1 MEVRILLSI
10 QDLENIKKEAL
21 EEIRLR
27 EEGDK
32 IRIVV
37 GLGTCGIASGARE
50 VMNKFIDEIAEK
62 NIDAVVT
69 QTGCIGFCVQEPLVE
84 VYIPGAKKVTY
95 GKVTPEMVTEIVDK
109 HLINKTV
116 LTQWVIHE

>member
-1 MEVRILLSI
+1 MKTI
-10 QDLENIKKEAL
+10 QDLEKIRKEAM

-27 EEGDK
+27 EEGEK
-32 IRIVV
+32 VRIIV

-50 VMNKFIDEIAEK
+50 VMNAFIEEIAAR

-69 QTGCIGFCVQEPLVE
+69 QTGCIGFCIQEPLIE
-84 VYIPGAKKVTY
+84 VHIPGQKKVMY
-95 GKVTPEMVTEIVDK
+95 GNVDVEMVKEIVDK
-109 HLINKTV
+109 HLINKSV